1 MNCNDMLKIDLY
13 RYLWNTEVN
22 YENRLISVQND
33 FNKHKE
39 HSLTAFEQLFVAER
53 EFLIAKKITSDV
65 EGILRMY

>member
-22 YENRLISVQND
+22 YENRLIAVQND
-33 FNKHKE
+33 FNKHKV

>member
-1 MNCNDMLKIDLY
+1 MNCNYMLKIDLY

-22 YENRLISVQND
+22 YENRLIAVQND
-33 FNKHKE
+33 FNKHKV

-53 EFLIAKKITSDV
+53 EFAIAKKITSDV